1 MKVGIGGG
9 TQIPLTFN
17 KYEQVDF
24 DLYVPGENQFAFVHL
39 QNMISTRDQKNVY
52 LWGQAGTGK
61 SHLLQAL
68 CTQAAKTDL
77 NIAYVPLA
85 EVSTLSPQ
93 MLDGLE
99 YLALVCIDDIDS
111 IAGRGKWEQAIFHL
125 YNQLRDLQIPLVM
138 TARHPPKGSPIELAD
153 LKSRLAWDH
162 VYHLISLDDALSL
175 QALQRRARSRG
186 FDLPEE
192 VADYLLKRVSRD
204 MHSLFQLLD
213 KLDKETLIAKKKLT
227 IPFVKELL
235 D

>member
-1 MKVGIGGG
+1 
-9 TQIPLTFN
+9 
-17 KYEQVDF
+17 
-24 DLYVPGENQFAFVHL
+24 
-39 QNMISTRDQKNVY
+39 
-52 LWGQAGTGK
+52 
-61 SHLLQAL
+61 
-68 CTQAAKTDL
+68 
-77 NIAYVPLA
+77 
-85 EVSTLSPQ
+85 
-93 MLDGLE
+93 
-99 YLALVCIDDIDS
+99 
-111 IAGRGKWEQAIFHL
+111 
-125 YNQLRDLQIPLVM
+125 M